1 LTNDAFRALAH
12 PLRRG
17 VIERLALGPA
27 TVGEATRG
35 FGVSKPTMTRHLH
48 VLEEAG
54 LVVRAVEGRTH
65 RLRLVAAPLTEAETW
80 LETQRARWERLFDAV
95 EQHLD
100 EEQRRRTDERC

>member
-1 LTNDAFRALAH
+1 LANDAFQALAH

-17 VIERLALGPA
+17 VVERLALGPA

-54 LVVRAVEGRTH
+54 LIVRVVEGRTH
-65 RLRLVAAPLTEAETW
+65 RLRLEGTPLTEAEAW
-80 LETQRARWERLFDAV
+80 LARQRASWERLFDVV
-95 EQHLD
+95 EQYL
-100 EEQRRRTDERC
+100 EEEPEGQDP